1 MTLREERT
9 LLVNRIR
16 DGSPFAG
23 ATTPRPHP
31 DPARSCRSRSGLR
44 TGPTA
49 SWRSPSWRG
58 GKAPRLREVTEAGD
72 LGPPSPDPLSPPC
85 GNVPG
90 ARPRAAACGPRSPQ
104 AGRTLC
110 GKEESGFGFAGR
122 AGILSGRRTG
132 DPRPR
137 ISQETIF
144 FLRKTRTLGAWCRT
158 PVSEGMAAFCGCAGG
173 ARPAGAG
180 DAPGGRSEGP
190 APITAAECGGRNIP
204 TWKED
209 VCPCE
214 STPTRWRS
222 TRIAT

>member
-58 GKAPRLREVTEAGD
+58 GKAPRLREVTEAGN
-72 LGPPSPDPLSPPC
+72 LGPPSPGSCGPPPNSGGGPHDAPRGADALWKRRIWLRVCRACRGPVRATDRGSPP
-85 GNVPG
+85 
-90 ARPRAAACGPRSPQ
+90 S
-104 AGRTLC
+104 
-110 GKEESGFGFAGR
+110 S
-122 AGILSGRRTG
+122 LSGNY
-132 DPRPR
+132 
-137 ISQETIF
+137 IF
-144 FLRKTRTLGAWCRT
+144 PEKDSPLGAWCRT
-158 PVSEGMAAFCGCAGG
+158 PVSEGMAAFCGCAEG

>member
-1 MTLREERT
+1 MRLRRNPGLGGAPCSQTVRRHGGPASRPRPVLPVPVGIAYRPNRFVAIPQLERRESPA
-9 LLVNRIR
+9 VAGS
-16 DGSPFAG
+16 DGSREPRSAEPGPSVALLRKCSGSASAG
-23 ATTPRPHP
+23 
-31 DPARSCRSRSGLR
+31 
-44 TGPTA
+44 
-49 SWRSPSWRG
+49 RG
-58 GKAPRLREVTEAGD
+58 VWPEE
-72 LGPPSPDPLSPPC
+72 PPSGADALWKRRIWLRVCRACRDP
-85 GNVPG
+85 V
-90 ARPRAAACGPRSPQ
+90 RATDR
-104 AGRTLC
+104 
-110 GKEESGFGFAGR
+110 
-122 AGILSGRRTG
+122 

-137 ISQETIF
+137 IFQETIF
-144 FLRKTRTLGAWCRT
+144 FLRKARTLGAWCRT
-158 PVSEGMAAFCGCAGG
+158 PVSEGMAAFCGCAEG